1 MAAKIRMKD
10 LLELTPL
17 RTSLIDQCTALAY
30 LADLDLNLIS
40 KIYSDVLVKAGCPSF
55 PAALT
60 EQNIKDLLFLK
71 VS

>member
-1 MAAKIRMKD
+1 MSAKIRMKD

-17 RTSLIDQCTALAY
+17 RTSLIDQCTAFAY
-30 LADLDLNLIS
+30 LSDLDINLIS

-60 EQNIKDLLFLK
+60 K
-71 VS
+71 